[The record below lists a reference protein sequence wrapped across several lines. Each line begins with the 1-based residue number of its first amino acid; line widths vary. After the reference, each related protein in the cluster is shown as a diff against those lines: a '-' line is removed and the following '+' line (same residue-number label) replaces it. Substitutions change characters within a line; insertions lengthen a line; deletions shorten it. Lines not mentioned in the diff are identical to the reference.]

1 MLFNL
6 SLKNIRKSF
15 KDYAIYDLNI
25 PYQDGE
31 VFKYLHRHCLV
42 LEFQYLENSIYMKI
56 SAHPGFIVRYKQYL
70 LEN

>member
-25 PYQDGE
+25 PYRIFNASTGNKKEMDSQFYAATHKLAIHFFD
-31 VFKYLHRHCLV
+31 
-42 LEFQYLENSIYMKI
+42 
-56 SAHPGFIVRYKQYL
+56 
-70 LEN
+70 